1 MAKRKKRT
9 PSAPPRVT
17 RKKHRREST
26 LEFLCTVPALILIVV
41 LTYYPIADLVRI
53 SLTDWNLI
61 KPTYSYVGLK
71 NWQWL
76 VTTIKQ
82 NHVLDSFI
90 ITLKYTIG
98 HMLIILVFGLLLA
111 LLFNRMSK
119 GFAFMRSVVFMPHYI
134 AMSTA
139 ALIFSVIL
147 NERFGI
153 ANAVAEAVA
162 GVRIPWLSSG
172 SVALLVMIMIASWRA
187 VGYDMIIFLSGM
199 QGISKDYYEAAMLDG
214 ASKPKILLKITLPL
228 LAPTTLFLAVTQ
240 FIASMKVYALADVL
254 TGGGPYRET
263 EVIVYMIYELA
274 FRDFRIDRAAVVS
287 ICFFVFLLIVT
298 KLTMGVSDRK
308 VNYDA

>member
-1 MAKRKKRT
+1 MAKGKNNLSV
-9 PSAPPRVT
+9 SAPKAP
-17 RKKHRREST
+17 RKKHRKEST

-53 SLTDWNLI
+53 SFTDWNLI

-82 NHVLDSFI
+82 NHVLDSFV

-153 ANAVAEAVA
+153 ANAVAEALTGIRV
-162 GVRIPWLSSG
+162 PWLSSG
-172 SVALLVMIMIASWRA
+172 SVALWVMIMIASWRA

-214 ASKPKILLKITLPL
+214 ANKPKILFKITLPL

-254 TGGGPYRET
+254 TAGGPYRET
-263 EVIVYMIYELA
+263 EVIVFMIYELA